1 MTTSG
6 RIKAL
11 SLREA
16 IDMQFKFVDC
26 IHRHFPDGSFLET
39 GDLGLG
45 IQGRPEKTVT
55 AEKVLAD
62 FFGAEAC
69 ALVRGAGTGAI
80 RMGLETIIKPGQSI
94 LLHAAPIYPSTKDS
108 IEAMGLKPVFADFN
122 NPDELK
128 SAVAEHCP
136 AAALVQHAR
145 QLLTDSYDLTEVI
158 SCIHS
163 SCPKCRVIVDDNYAI
178 FKDPTDG
185 IAAGADLTAFSV
197 FKLQGPQ
204 GVGCVLGKAE
214 LVDIIHKRTCTGGTQ
229 VQGFEAMDI
238 MRSLVAAPVLLAI
251 QAEETDKI
259 HAEIEKLIKAGGS
272 GICDVFTANMQS
284 RVIMVE
290 FEKPIARQVIAH
302 AVKLGASPRPVGAES
317 RYEVPALFYKAS
329 RTFLASNAKGLD
341 YFIRINPMRAGCD
354 TVMRILTEAIKRA
367 TQEDEKCLSKPR
379 STETEN

>member
-1 MTTSG
+1 MTRSG
-6 RIKAL
+6 KIEAL
-11 SLREA
+11 TLREA
-16 IDMQFKFVDC
+16 IDMQFRLVDC
-26 IHRHFPDGSFLET
+26 IHRYFPDGSFLET

-80 RMGLETIIKPGQSI
+80 RMGLETILKPGDNI
-94 LLHAAPIYPSTKDS
+94 LLHAAPVYPSTKDS
-108 IEAMGLKPVFADFN
+108 IEAMGLKPVYADYN
-122 NPDELK
+122 DLNELQR
-128 SAVAEHCP
+128 AAAEYSP

-145 QLLTDSYDLTEVI
+145 QLLSDSYDLREVI
-158 SCIHS
+158 GCIHR
-163 SCPKCRVIVDDNYAI
+163 SCPKCRILVDDNYAI

-185 IAAGADLTAFSV
+185 IAAGADLSAFSL

-204 GVGCVLGKAE
+204 GIGCVLGKAE

-238 MRSLVAAPVLLAI
+238 MRSLVAAPVMLAI

-259 HAEIEKLIKAGGS
+259 HAAIEDLIKTGDS
-272 GICDVFTANMQS
+272 GICGVFTANMQS

-302 AVKLGASPRPVGAES
+302 AVKMGASPRPVGAES

-329 RTFLASNAKGLD
+329 RTFLAANAKGLD
-341 YFIRINPMRAGCD
+341 HFIRINPMRAGCD

-379 STETEN
+379 STETVN